1 MTRIATL
8 GRVDTVS
15 IYEAK
20 TQLSRL
26 VARAEA
32 GEEIIIARHGRPVAR
47 LSPLTPQRIARKPGV
62 LAGQIWIADDFD
74 EFTEQDEK
82 DWYGE

>member
-1 MTRIATL
+1 MA
-8 GRVDTVS
+8 VTVN

-20 TQLSRL
+20 TDFSKL

-32 GEEIIIARHGRPVAR
+32 GERITIARNGRPVAELGPAGGITVKR
-47 LSPLTPQRIARKPGV
+47 EPGV
-62 LAGQIWIADDFD
+62 LAGTVWMADDFD
-74 EFTEQDEK
+74 DFTEQDER

>member
-1 MTRIATL
+1 M
-8 GRVDTVS
+8 VMVN

-20 TQLSRL
+20 TDFSKL

-32 GEEIIIARHGRPVAR
+32 GERITIARNGRPVAELGPAGGITIKR
-47 LSPLTPQRIARKPGV
+47 EPGV
-62 LAGQIWIADDFD
+62 LAGKVWMADDFD
-74 EFTEQDEK
+74 DFTEQDER

>member
-1 MTRIATL
+1 MA
-8 GRVDTVS
+8 VTVN

-20 TQLSRL
+20 TDFSKL

-32 GEEIIIARHGRPVAR
+32 GERITIARNGRPVAELGPTGGITVKR
-47 LSPLTPQRIARKPGV
+47 EPGV
-62 LAGQIWIADDFD
+62 LAGKVWIADGFD
-74 EFTEQDEK
+74 DFTEQDER

>member
-1 MTRIATL
+1 M
-8 GRVDTVS
+8 VMVN

-20 TQLSRL
+20 TDFSKL

-32 GEEIIIARHGRPVAR
+32 GERITIARNGRPVAELGPAGGITVKR
-47 LSPLTPQRIARKPGV
+47 EPGV
-62 LAGQIWIADDFD
+62 LAGKVWMADDFD
-74 EFTEQDEK
+74 DFTEQDER

>member
-1 MTRIATL
+1 M
-8 GRVDTVS
+8 VMVN

-20 TQLSRL
+20 TDFSKL

-32 GEEIIIARHGRPVAR
+32 GERIPIARNGRPVAELGPAGGITVKR
-47 LSPLTPQRIARKPGV
+47 EPGV
-62 LAGQIWIADDFD
+62 LAGKVWMADDFD
-74 EFTEQDEK
+74 DFTEQDER